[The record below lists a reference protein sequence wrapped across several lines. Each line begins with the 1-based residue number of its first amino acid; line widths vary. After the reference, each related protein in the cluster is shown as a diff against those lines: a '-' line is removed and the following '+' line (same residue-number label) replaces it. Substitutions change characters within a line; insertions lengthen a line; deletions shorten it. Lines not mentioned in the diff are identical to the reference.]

1 MIRFASAVAEDAP
14 IQLQAV
20 ELRKSFGK
28 RPVLDGVSLEVG
40 QGEIVGLFGPDG
52 AGKTTTYY
60 CLLGLLRP
68 DMGRIMLAG
77 ADVTALPFYR
87 RAMLGL
93 AYLPEQPSIFRG
105 LSVEQNILSM
115 LEIVEPVREQQEAKL
130 EEILESL
137 DLVRLRKASANSLS
151 GGERRRCE
159 VAKALALDP
168 AIMLLDEPF
177 SGIDPL
183 TIASIKQLIR
193 EMRKRGIG
201 ILVTDQN
208 VPEMLSLIERA
219 YVMDEGRIIFSGKPA
234 EMMRAPI
241 VIEHYL
247 GRKPAK

>member
-1 MIRFASAVAEDAP
+1 VH
-14 IQLQAV
+14 
-20 ELRKSFGK
+20 
-28 RPVLDGVSLEVG
+28 
-40 QGEIVGLFGPDG
+40 DG
-52 AGKTTTYY
+52 AFVSFLKRVGVVEAHR
-60 CLLGLLRP
+60 LHIHNLPAGLLAFRDKFGQCRNVAARKDVFARP
-68 DMGRIMLAG
+68 GIGEARLAS

-105 LSVEQNILSM
+105 LTVEQNILSM
-115 LEIVEPVREQQEAKL
+115 LEIVEPVREQRDAKL

-137 DLVRLRKASANSLS
+137 DLARLRKASANSLS

-193 EMRKRGIG
+193 EMRTRGIG
-201 ILVTDQN
+201 ILLTDQN

-219 YVMDEGRIIFSGKPA
+219 YVLDEGRVIFSGTPD
-234 EMMRAPI
+234 EMMRAPL